1 MEFGG
6 RCLYDDAS
14 DSVWS
19 QCQECLPRLNPGVD
33 KLFGIHYF
41 CHLCSISVAL
51 QSLCFFSVF
60 VSISSF
66 FELLWLQKLRI
77 YRTAQLVGI
86 LAKNCFLQAFVF
98 RCWLPE
104 YVTYRKSKID
114 ETHKKIS
121 CKQKEGKENVYSKVR
136 DIKINFS
143 FFSFS
148 LSLPISLK
156 VLHIFLAGIAW

>member
-1 MEFGG
+1 MA
-6 RCLYDDAS
+6 RCKQKQAHPKLS
-14 DSVWS
+14 MFSIFTFLWNL
-19 QCQECLPRLNPGVD
+19 EGVVYMMMRPTAFEVNAKNVYLD
-33 KLFGIHYF
+33 WAVESRNYLEYTIF
-41 CHLCSISVAL
+41 CHFCSISVAL

-77 YRTAQLVGI
+77 YRTAQLVGT

-114 ETHKKIS
+114 GTHKKIS
-121 CKQKEGKENVYSKVR
+121 CK
-136 DIKINFS
+136 I
-143 FFSFS
+143 
-148 LSLPISLK
+148 
-156 VLHIFLAGIAW
+156 